1 MSKLK
6 IDLVKDWQ
14 DQILAAMKSEG
25 LNNTRKMKIDQLIIS
40 YFTYL
45 RKKETGLKHK
55 IHLSK
60 EFYCPEKHKPA
71 LRKITDL
78 LENGGDIGP
87 YLSRGAI
94 DFKNDYMFN
103 NWGIIHLL
111 LGDQP
116 YERDCRFIKR
126 TGLLLFMYRHDND
139 AYLIN
144 MAEHNRWSNLENL
157 QILENNW
164 PELIENRKL
173 YGITGLSEV
182 ISDTERFNFWEKGM
196 DTVTELKDQKGEPM
210 IIAPP
215 GDGSVASG
223 DSVKDVLLYMEQ
235 EKKLKNLEKAIT
247 CDLEL
252 IKLKMKD
259 ENIQPADNLEFKLVR
274 SDGVWNIVEKN
285 SNWILI

>member
-45 RKKETGLKHK
+45 RKKETGLKYK
-55 IHLSK
+55 IHYAK
-60 EFYCPEKHKPA
+60 EFSYPEEFKEA

-87 YLSRGAI
+87 YLSTRAI

-103 NWGIIHLL
+103 NWGIIHLH

-144 MAEHNRWSNLENL
+144 MVEHNRWSNLDNL

-173 YGITGLSEV
+173 YGITGLSDV
-182 ISDTERFNFWEKGM
+182 ISETERFSFWKKGM
-196 DTVTELKDQKGEPM
+196 DTVTELTDQNGETM
-210 IIAPP
+210 VIVPP
-215 GDGSVASG
+215 GDGCMASG
-223 DSVKDVLLYMEQ
+223 DSVKDVLLYMEE
-235 EKKLKNLEKAIT
+235 EKKLKNIEKAII

-252 IKLKMKD
+252 IKSKMRD
-259 ENIQPADNLEFKLVR
+259 ENIQPAVNLEFKLVR
-274 SDGVWNIVEKN
+274 TDGAWNIVEKN

>member
-1 MSKLK
+1 MSELK

-14 DQILAAMKSEG
+14 DQILSAMKSEG

-45 RKKETGLKHK
+45 RKKELGLKHR
-55 IHLSK
+55 IHYAK
-60 EFYCPEKHKPA
+60 EFFCPEKYKPS
-71 LRKITDL
+71 LCNIIDILKT
-78 LENGGDIGP
+78 GGDIGP
-87 YLSRGAI
+87 YLSTGAI
-94 DFKNDYMFN
+94 AFKNDYMFN
-103 NWGIIHLL
+103 NWGIVHLH
-111 LGDQP
+111 LGDEP
-116 YERDCRFIKR
+116 HKRDRRFIKR

-144 MAEHNRWSNLENL
+144 TSEHNRWSNLENL

-164 PELIENRKL
+164 QELIENRKL
-173 YGITGLSEV
+173 YGITGLSDV
-182 ISDTERFNFWEKGM
+182 ISDTERFNFWKKGM

-259 ENIQPADNLEFKLVR
+259 ENIQPADNLEFKLVKAD
-274 SDGVWNIVEKN
+274 STWYIVEKN
-285 SNWILI
+285 GNWILT